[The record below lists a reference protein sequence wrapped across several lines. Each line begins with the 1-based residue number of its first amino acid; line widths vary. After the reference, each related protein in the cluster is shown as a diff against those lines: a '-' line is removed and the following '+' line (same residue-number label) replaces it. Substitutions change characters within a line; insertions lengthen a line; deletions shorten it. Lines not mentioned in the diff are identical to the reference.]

1 MSAKTPGRPPG
12 TPGKFLVPESGFL
25 NLGTTVRETITPQTV
40 AAVNKP
46 FRVPNEDFSTL
57 FAKVR

>member
-1 MSAKTPGRPPG
+1 
-12 TPGKFLVPESGFL
+12 LVPESGFL
-25 NLGTTVRETITPQTV
+25 NLGTTVRESITPQTV

-57 FAKVR
+57 FDKVR